1 MASPWAIIT
10 TMDAPSSNVFAMT
23 GLTLTTYK
31 KLCLEMSGVTVTTD
45 GTDIRLTFFVSGS
58 EITGTSYQWQ
68 VSPASSG
75 NSVDPDELTGAAN
88 ILLVQNNAN
97 WDVGNAAAKSFSG
110 RVYIDSPASTA
121 LHKRTSSHVS
131 AIGPTGNTIVSQ
143 GSGVMLNAGAIDGVK
158 LSGTSNL
165 TAGKVRLLGLA

>member
-45 GTDIRLTFFVSGS
+45 GTDIRLTFYVATV

-68 VSPASSG
+68 VSPAS
-75 NSVDPDELTGAAN
+75 
-88 ILLVQNNAN
+88 
-97 WDVGNAAAKSFSG
+97 
-110 RVYIDSPASTA
+110 
-121 LHKRTSSHVS
+121 
-131 AIGPTGNTIVSQ
+131 
-143 GSGVMLNAGAIDGVK
+143 GAIDGIK
-158 LSGTSNL
+158 ISGTSNL
-165 TAGKVRLLGLA
+165 TAGKVRILGIA